1 MPRPHLEFVQ
11 SQMLAWRPLEPQ
23 AGRAGVERKLL
34 SADPDSGASSSIFRY
49 PAGWQIAA
57 PQRLGCAEELYVL
70 EGGLRINATDYGP
83 GDYAYLPAGYSRDAM
98 MGSVNGAVVV
108 TFLEARLTPSTA
120 DAPVA
125 AGLIECVRS
134 NELPWGKAVGSELDT
149 AAVGFKL
156 LRLDPDN
163 GDRTWLL
170 NIDVT
175 AGEAFEI
182 NGVERHPC
190 VEETFLLQGDMAMPM
205 GRMRTGAY
213 FWRPPHIPHGPMG
226 TQTGFL
232 GLFRCKEGGPF
243 ATEWSEAPGPIDW
256 QAPYAPIL
264 PAGMQVNHDYD
275 RGQAY

>member
-23 AGRAGVERKLL
+23 SGRAGVERKLL
-34 SADPDSGASSSIFRY
+34 SADPDSGASSNIFRY

-70 EGGLRINATDYGP
+70 WGDLRINAIDYGP
-83 GDYAYLPAGYSRDAM
+83 GDYAYLPAGYSRHA

-108 TFLEARLTPSTA
+108 TFLEARLTPATA

-125 AGLIECVRS
+125 AGLIDCVRG

-175 AGEAFEI
+175 PGEAFEI

-243 ATEWSEAPGPIDW
+243 ATEWSEARGPIDW

-264 PAGMQVNHDYD
+264 PAGMQLNHDYD